1 MTYKFEVTIEGPAHK
16 REHITNQISTEIS
29 EIGSLSCIS
38 VISLDPVEAEAEAE
52 VVTIVEETEPIV

>member
-16 REHITNQISTEIS
+16 REHIANQISTEIS

-38 VISLDPVEAEAEAE
+38 VISLDSVEAEAEVAP
-52 VVTIVEETEPIV
+52 IAEETEPVV